1 MQAKVRTPTKTASR
15 SLNSNDNDRLKP
27 VLQTQMPTLSD
38 LQNAIHGTRVSAQG
52 PDGTAPVGRVVI
64 DSRHVEPGNVF
75 WGLKGRRSNGSDFAD
90 EAFANGAAG
99 VIVNRP
105 VQAPDGC
112 WALIVHDTLH
122 ALHDWAAW
130 HRERFTGAVIGV
142 TGSVGKTTTRQMIQT
157 VLGSKFRGTC
167 SPRNYNNH
175 VGLPLSMLQMEPDH
189 HFAVLEMGASG
200 PGEIARLAALCRPTI
215 GVITHVGDSHLG
227 GFGSRQG
234 IADAKAELLDALPTD
249 GYAILG
255 EDPWL
260 KRMRNRSAARTI
272 MVGRGSECGLIAKE
286 VVLGQGALSYIVRDV
301 SFDVPVWGRHH
312 LTAAMAAT
320 AVGLELGCTLEEA
333 AHALTT
339 FRTVPM
345 RCEVTQVREATI
357 INDTYNAS
365 PTSML
370 AALELLRDFDTRG
383 RRIVVVGDMQELGD
397 EAAAMHRQLGE
408 QVVTRCGADLLIA
421 CGQYAPYVVAGG
433 RAAGIPANRS
443 LVCRT
448 AEEAMPHLGQAI
460 LPGDVVLVK
469 GSRALGMER
478 IVQAMQTYPQRRTA

>member
-1 MQAKVRTPTKTASR
+1 
-15 SLNSNDNDRLKP
+15 
-27 VLQTQMPTLSD
+27 MPTLSD
-38 LQNAIHGTRVSAQG
+38 LQNAIHGTRVSTRG
-52 PDGTAPVGRVVI
+52 NSPDGEVPVGRVVI
-64 DSRHVEPGNVF
+64 DSRHVEPGDVF
-75 WGLKGRRSNGSDFAD
+75 WGLVGEQSNGSDFAD

-99 VIVNRP
+99 VVADRP

-112 WALIVHDTLH
+112 WTLIVHDTLD
-122 ALHDWAAW
+122 ALHAWAAW
-130 HRERFTGAVIGV
+130 HRERFTGTVIAV
-142 TGSVGKTTTRQMIQT
+142 TGSVGKTTTRQMIHT
-157 VLGSKFRGTC
+157 VLGSKLRGTC

-189 HFAVLEMGASG
+189 DFAVLELGASG
-200 PGEIARLAALCRPTI
+200 PGEIAKLAALCRPTI

-234 IADAKAELLDALPTD
+234 IAEAKAELLDALPAD
-249 GYAILG
+249 GCAILG

-260 KRMRNRSAARTI
+260 RKLQNRSAARTV
-272 MVGRGSECGLIAKE
+272 MVGRGSDCSLIAKE

-301 SFDVPVWGRHH
+301 LFDVPVWGRHH
-312 LTAAMAAT
+312 LTAAMAAV
-320 AVGLELGCTLEEA
+320 AVGLELGCTLEET

-345 RCEVTQVREATI
+345 RCEVIQVRGATI
-357 INDTYNAS
+357 INDAYNAS

-383 RRIVVVGDMQELGD
+383 RRIVVVGDMHELGD

-408 QVVTRCGADLLIA
+408 QVLSRCGAELLIA
-421 CGQYAPYVVAGG
+421 CGEYAPYVVAGA
-433 RAAGIPANRS
+433 RAAGLPASRS

-448 AEEAMPHLGQAI
+448 PEETMPHLGQAI
-460 LPGDVVLVK
+460 LPGDVVLIK